1 MNVNSGEVRCFGL
14 RKLEN
19 MARKLGLMRSEKTKD
34 VQANVRLLKKEL
46 ENIGRRWND
55 VKVLGLN

>member
-1 MNVNSGEVRCFGL
+1 MMNVNSGEVRCFGL

-46 ENIGRRWND
+46 ENIGRR
-55 VKVLGLN
+55 